1 MKKILTS
8 TLALFAIAGLLLA
21 GAANKNCP
29 FSGKP
34 VNADKSAKVGLCC
47 NNCAGKAT
55 KALAEGGKAAKG
67 FLKKVK
73 ADNEG
78 GDTVNKSCPFSGKAI
93 KATVTVGF
101 CCGNCLGKFNGSKK
115 K

>member
-8 TLALFAIAGLLLA
+8 TLALLGLAGLLFA
-21 GAANKNCP
+21 GAANKKCP
-29 FSGKP
+29 FSGKA
-34 VNADKSAKVGLCC
+34 VNAEKTAKIGLCC
-47 NNCAGKAT
+47 NNCAGKAS

-67 FLKKVK
+67 LLKKVK
-73 ADNEG
+73 ADNKG
-78 GDTVNKSCPFSGKAI
+78 GDTVNKACPFSGKAI

-101 CCGNCLGKFNGSKK
+101 CCGNCLGKFSGAKK